1 MFLLNKNFLANE
13 LVKWRNE
20 GLLDRVSS
28 EKIAARYD
36 IDLQNVSDK
45 KSFILKLIAYLFLA
59 LSLITLVGAN
69 WEEMPRAVRLLIII
83 SILAFVNLSALFMLK
98 NGRESMA
105 ISLFFLGN
113 FCYGIAIALIAQ
125 IYHLGEHMPNGV
137 LLWAVGAFI
146 LSIATK
152 KSILITQSL
161 AIALL
166 WFLMD
171 IELRVSHEFLIFMA
185 ISFYML
191 LKDES
196 KALTVMLFISIF
208 VYIICNMANL
218 SSFEFSQFMWYITIN
233 QIVLIGLSYSLFG
246 ISLSLVAQKFNKI
259 KIAVALRW
267 ISLITGIVILLFA
280 MSFINHRNYD
290 YMDLNNSLAFYGRI
304 YGVLHIVFATFSLI
318 ILAQF
323 KRYYVAIIALFLL
336 FLPFGIGYFF
346 EYSNVIYSILS
357 VIAGAVLIK
366 QDYFK
371 LGLSTIFIVANVRYF
386 DLIGDYIGASLLF
399 LLFAVIVLVVSR
411 NKKAIKNES

>member
-1 MFLLNKNFLANE
+1 MIFLNKNFLANE

-20 GLLDRVSS
+20 GLIDRVTS

-45 KSFILKLIAYLFLA
+45 KSFILKLVAYLFLA
-59 LSLITLVGAN
+59 LSLITIVGDN
-69 WEEMPRAVRLLIII
+69 WEEIPRVVRLLIII

-98 NGRESMA
+98 KGRESTA

-137 LLWAVGAFI
+137 LLWAVGAFV
-146 LSIATK
+146 LSISTK

-166 WFLMD
+166 WFIMD
-171 IELRVSHEFLIFMA
+171 IELRVSHEFLIFIA

-267 ISLITGIVILLFA
+267 ISLITGIAILLFA
-280 MSFINHRNYD
+280 MSFISHRNYD
-290 YMDLNNSLAFYGRI
+290 YIDLNNSLAFYGRI

-323 KRYYVAIIALFLL
+323 KRYYVAILALFLL
-336 FLPFGIGYFF
+336 ILPFGVGYFF
-346 EYSNVIYSILS
+346 EYSNAIYSILS
-357 VIAGAVLIK
+357 VITGAVLIK
-366 QDYFK
+366 QDYLK

-386 DLIGDYIGASLLF
+386 DLIGDYIGTSLLF

>member
-1 MFLLNKNFLANE
+1 MILLNKNFLANE
-13 LVKWRNE
+13 LAKWRNE
-20 GLLDRVSS
+20 GLIDRVTS

-36 IDLQNVSDK
+36 IDLQNIGDK
-45 KSFILKLIAYLFLA
+45 KNFILKLVAYLFLA

-69 WEEMPRAVRLLIII
+69 WEEMPRYVRLLIII

-98 NGRESMA
+98 KGRESTA

-137 LLWAVGAFI
+137 LLWAVGAFV
-146 LSIATK
+146 LSISTK

-166 WFLMD
+166 WFIMD
-171 IELRVSHEFLIFMA
+171 IELRVSHEFLIFIA

-267 ISLITGIVILLFA
+267 ISLITGIAILLFA
-280 MSFINHRNYD
+280 MSFISHRNYD
-290 YMDLNNSLAFYGRI
+290 YIDLNNSLAFYGRI

-323 KRYYVAIIALFLL
+323 KRYYVAILALFLL
-336 FLPFGIGYFF
+336 ILPFGVGYFF
-346 EYSNVIYSILS
+346 EYSNAIYSILS
-357 VIAGAVLIK
+357 VITGAVLIK
-366 QDYFK
+366 QDYLK

-386 DLIGDYIGASLLF
+386 DLIGDYIGTSLLF